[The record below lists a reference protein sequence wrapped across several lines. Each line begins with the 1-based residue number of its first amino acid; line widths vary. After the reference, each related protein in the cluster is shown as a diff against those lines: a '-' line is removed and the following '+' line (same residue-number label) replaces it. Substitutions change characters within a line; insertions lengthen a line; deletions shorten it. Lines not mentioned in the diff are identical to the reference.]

1 MEGDTWRDFDLRI
14 DQMETRMR
22 RVAYFSM
29 GRIAYSESRHMPLAL
44 HGLKRYNDSM
54 KRGRF
59 EDKMR
64 RRISLSGIA
73 FLVLAFLV
81 AACGS
86 ASEPGD
92 AATSGDGFTK
102 NSDGYADITA
112 KQLAKM
118 MPVKDFTL
126 VNVHIP
132 HQGEIP
138 ETDLFIPF
146 DEVAQNVD
154 QLPDKDA
161 PIVLYC
167 RSGSMSTTAAKTLA
181 DLGYTNILEVDGGFN
196 AWKDAGYELKD
207 TSL

>member
-1 MEGDTWRDFDLRI
+1 M
-14 DQMETRMR
+14 
-22 RVAYFSM
+22 
-29 GRIAYSESRHMPLAL
+29 
-44 HGLKRYNDSM
+44 M
-54 KRGRF
+54 KRRRF
-59 EDKMR
+59 GNKMR
-64 RRISLSGIA
+64 RRISCSGIA
-73 FLVLAFLV
+73 LVVLAFLV

-86 ASEPGD
+86 ASEPEE
-92 AATSGDGFTK
+92 AAVVEKGFTK
-102 NSDGYADITA
+102 NAEGYADITVEE
-112 KQLAKM
+112 LVGM
-118 MPVKDFTL
+118 MPDKDFTL

-132 HQGEIP
+132 YQGEIP

-196 AWKDAGYELKD
+196 AWKAAGYELL
-207 TSL
+207 SNQ